1 MLWFIQ
7 NILFSISLI
16 VVIHYLYIY
25 FETTLTAPKVKDLIH
40 CPKQKYKSL
49 FDTIN
54 KNLDN
59 NIVAPSSSSSSSSSS
74 SLSSSS
80 GARDGG
86 IGGGGG
92 GGGRGGLDTQSSTL
106 GIDNTEPR
114 SHVYDNTNNTRNDMK
129 TDLKAFLRGIGL
141 KSKSSSEMSFR
152 PSYEM
157 S

>member
-1 MLWFIQ
+1 MLWLLQ

-59 NIVAPSSSSSSSSSS
+59 NVSQQNK
-74 SLSSSS
+74 
-80 GARDGG
+80 
-86 IGGGGG
+86 GGGT
-92 GGGRGGLDTQSSTL
+92 REHSRDL
-106 GIDNTEPR
+106 GTTSVAGAGTGTGIEDRNDNEFTSEYSAYNEPNGK
-114 SHVYDNTNNTRNDMK
+114 SNMNKGVNDMK

-141 KSKSSSEMSFR
+141 KSKSNSENSFR

>member
-59 NIVAPSSSSSSSSSS
+59 NIIPSSSSSTGAREGGETRKSSS
-74 SLSSSS
+74 SL
-80 GARDGG
+80 
-86 IGGGGG
+86 
-92 GGGRGGLDTQSSTL
+92 
-106 GIDNTEPR
+106 GIDDT
-114 SHVYDNTNNTRNDMK
+114 HVYDDTRNDMK

-141 KSKSSSEMSFR
+141 KSKSASEMSFR
-152 PSYEM
+152 PSYET

>member
-59 NIVAPSSSSSSSSSS
+59 N
-74 SLSSSS
+74 LSTSA
-80 GARDGG
+80 GAGAGAGG
-86 IGGGGG
+86 GGAGGGGG
-92 GGGRGGLDTQSSTL
+92 GGGRGGGTRTSSSSNL
-106 GIDNTEPR
+106 GIDDDEPQPP
-114 SHVYDNTNNTRNDMK
+114 VYDERIKNSSNRNDMK

-141 KSKSSSEMSFR
+141 KSKTAAEMSFR
-152 PSYEM
+152 PSYET

>member
-7 NILFSISLI
+7 NIIFSISLI
-16 VVIHYLYIY
+16 VIIHYLYLY

-59 NIVAPSSSSSSSSSS
+59 AKSMSARSAHSEHLGIHNDSYDTSDIIPSSIPS
-74 SLSSSS
+74 
-80 GARDGG
+80 
-86 IGGGGG
+86 
-92 GGGRGGLDTQSSTL
+92 
-106 GIDNTEPR
+106 
-114 SHVYDNTNNTRNDMK
+114 DMK
-129 TDLKAFLRGIGL
+129 TDLKTFLRGIGL
-141 KSKSSSEMSFR
+141 KTKTDNFR

>member
-7 NILFSISLI
+7 NIIFSISLI
-16 VVIHYLYIY
+16 VVIHYLYVY

-59 NIVAPSSSSSSSSSS
+59 KSQDSQKVQN
-74 SLSSSS
+74 L
-80 GARDGG
+80 GG
-86 IGGGGG
+86 DEAATE
-92 GGGRGGLDTQSSTL
+92 RFTNVNDAADVVDLLPKNKHNNDPYNNANK
-106 GIDNTEPR
+106 DN
-114 SHVYDNTNNTRNDMK
+114 NDMK

-141 KSKSSSEMSFR
+141 KSKSNSEALFR

>member
-1 MLWFIQ
+1 MLWLIQ

-54 KNLDN
+54 QNLDN
-59 NIVAPSSSSSSSSSS
+59 
-74 SLSSSS
+74 
-80 GARDGG
+80 
-86 IGGGGG
+86 
-92 GGGRGGLDTQSSTL
+92 SSTKPARGKGTEMPANDSTSSTNL
-106 GIDNTEPR
+106 GIDEYNDR
-114 SHVYDNTNNTRNDMK
+114 SPNENNRTISNGGNDMK

-141 KSKSSSEMSFR
+141 KSKSAAEMSFR
-152 PSYEM
+152 PSYET

>member
-1 MLWFIQ
+1 MLWLIQ
-7 NILFSISLI
+7 NILFSVSLI

-54 KNLDN
+54 RNLDN
-59 NIVAPSSSSSSSSSS
+59 TVSHQSKV
-74 SLSSSS
+74 
-80 GARDGG
+80 GE
-86 IGGGGG
+86 GGGGG
-92 GGGRGGLDTQSSTL
+92 GDGQSSLSNTPDLGRGVQ
-106 GIDNTEPR
+106 P
-114 SHVYDNTNNTRNDMK
+114 TNNMNNDNEYNNQNVHHKGANNDMK

-141 KSKSSSEMSFR
+141 KAKSKSDIPFR
-152 PSYEM
+152 PSYET

>member
-54 KNLDN
+54 KNLDG
-59 NIVAPSSSSSSSSSS
+59 SQHETQSSSSSSSSS
-74 SLSSSS
+74 SLSLQSSS
-80 GARDGG
+80 SLPDVSRD
-86 IGGGGG
+86 
-92 GGGRGGLDTQSSTL
+92 L
-106 GIDNTEPR
+106 GSIRQPEKKET
-114 SHVYDNTNNTRNDMK
+114 NDMK
-129 TDLKAFLRGIGL
+129 SDLKLFLRGIGL
-141 KSKSSSEMSFR
+141 KSKSKPDTAFR

>member
-59 NIVAPSSSSSSSSSS
+59 N
-74 SLSSSS
+74 LSTS
-80 GARDGG
+80 GA
-86 IGGGGG
+86 GGGGG
-92 GGGRGGLDTQSSTL
+92 GGGTGRGTRTSSSSNL
-106 GIDNTEPR
+106 GIDDDEPQPP
-114 SHVYDNTNNTRNDMK
+114 VYDERINNSSNRNDMK

-141 KSKSSSEMSFR
+141 KSKTAAEMSFR
-152 PSYEM
+152 PSYET

>member
-1 MLWFIQ
+1 MLWLIQ
-7 NILFSISLI
+7 NIIFSISLI

-59 NIVAPSSSSSSSSSS
+59 DSMRN
-74 SLSSSS
+74 L
-80 GARDGG
+80 DD
-86 IGGGGG
+86 
-92 GGGRGGLDTQSSTL
+92 GRGTDARAYDSPLSPNL
-106 GIDNTEPR
+106 GIDDHERREP
-114 SHVYDNTNNTRNDMK
+114 HQNNRIISNASDMK
-129 TDLKAFLRGIGL
+129 SDLKTFLRGIGL
-141 KSKSSSEMSFR
+141 KAKSSAEMSFR
-152 PSYEM
+152 PSYET

>member
-1 MLWFIQ
+1 MLWLIQ

-59 NIVAPSSSSSSSSSS
+59 NLLPSGAAGAGGRTSTKSSSS
-74 SLSSSS
+74 
-80 GARDGG
+80 
-86 IGGGGG
+86 IN
-92 GGGRGGLDTQSSTL
+92 L
-106 GIDNTEPR
+106 GIDEPEPQPP
-114 SHVYDNTNNTRNDMK
+114 VYDDKNKGGSDMK

-141 KSKSSSEMSFR
+141 KSKSSTEMSFR
-152 PSYEM
+152 PSYEL

>member
-7 NILFSISLI
+7 NIIFSISLI
-16 VVIHYLYIY
+16 VIIHYLYLY

-59 NIVAPSSSSSSSSSS
+59 NLGIQRDTYEPSE
-74 SLSSSS
+74 
-80 GARDGG
+80 
-86 IGGGGG
+86 IIPTGGGGG
-92 GGGRGGLDTQSSTL
+92 SGGPS
-106 GIDNTEPR
+106 
-114 SHVYDNTNNTRNDMK
+114 DMK
-129 TDLKAFLRGIGL
+129 TDLKTFLRGIGL
-141 KSKSSSEMSFR
+141 KSKSANDNFN

>member
-7 NILFSISLI
+7 NIIFSISLI
-16 VVIHYLYIY
+16 VIIHYLYLY

-59 NIVAPSSSSSSSSSS
+59 NLGIQ
-74 SLSSSS
+74 
-80 GARDGG
+80 RDTYDTSE
-86 IGGGGG
+86 IIPTGGGGG
-92 GGGRGGLDTQSSTL
+92 GGGPS
-106 GIDNTEPR
+106 
-114 SHVYDNTNNTRNDMK
+114 DMK
-129 TDLKAFLRGIGL
+129 TDLKTFLRGIGL
-141 KSKSSSEMSFR
+141 KSKSANDNFN

>member
-59 NIVAPSSSSSSSSSS
+59 NIIPSASSSSSSSTGAREGGGEGRETRKSSS
-74 SLSSSS
+74 SL
-80 GARDGG
+80 
-86 IGGGGG
+86 
-92 GGGRGGLDTQSSTL
+92 
-106 GIDNTEPR
+106 GIDDT
-114 SHVYDNTNNTRNDMK
+114 HVYDDTRNDMK

-141 KSKSSSEMSFR
+141 KSKSASEMSFR
-152 PSYEM
+152 PSYET

>member
-49 FDTIN
+49 FDTIS

-59 NIVAPSSSSSSSSSS
+59 HVSQKVRGLGGDDSDMVGGVGADGTEVGLLPKNCNNESSIHTQPSDE
-74 SLSSSS
+74 
-80 GARDGG
+80 R
-86 IGGGGG
+86 
-92 GGGRGGLDTQSSTL
+92 
-106 GIDNTEPR
+106 NT
-114 SHVYDNTNNTRNDMK
+114 MK

-141 KSKSSSEMSFR
+141 KSKSNTDSLFR
-152 PSYEM
+152 ASYET

>member
-7 NILFSISLI
+7 NIIFSISLI
-16 VVIHYLYIY
+16 VVIHYLYVY

-59 NIVAPSSSSSSSSSS
+59 KSQDSQKVRN
-74 SLSSSS
+74 L
-80 GARDGG
+80 GG
-86 IGGGGG
+86 DEAIAE
-92 GGGRGGLDTQSSTL
+92 RFTNVNVNDAADVVDLLPKNKHNNDPYNNANK
-106 GIDNTEPR
+106 DN
-114 SHVYDNTNNTRNDMK
+114 NDMK

-141 KSKSSSEMSFR
+141 KSKSNSEALFR

>member
-1 MLWFIQ
+1 MLWLIQ

-54 KNLDN
+54 QNLDN
-59 NIVAPSSSSSSSSSS
+59 
-74 SLSSSS
+74 
-80 GARDGG
+80 
-86 IGGGGG
+86 
-92 GGGRGGLDTQSSTL
+92 SSTKPARGKGTEMSAYDSTSSTNL
-106 GIDNTEPR
+106 GIDEYNDR
-114 SHVYDNTNNTRNDMK
+114 SPNENNSTISNGRNDMK

-141 KSKSSSEMSFR
+141 KSKSAAEMSFR
-152 PSYEM
+152 PSYET

>member
-7 NILFSISLI
+7 NIIFSISLI
-16 VVIHYLYIY
+16 VVIHYLYVY

-59 NIVAPSSSSSSSSSS
+59 KSQDSQKVRN
-74 SLSSSS
+74 L
-80 GARDGG
+80 GG
-86 IGGGGG
+86 
-92 GGGRGGLDTQSSTL
+92 
-106 GIDNTEPR
+106 DNAIAERFTNVNVNDAADVVDLLPKNK
-114 SHVYDNTNNTRNDMK
+114 HNNDPYNNTNKDNNDMK

-141 KSKSSSEMSFR
+141 KSKSNSQALFR

>member
-16 VVIHYLYIY
+16 VIIHYLYIY

-54 KNLDN
+54 TNLDN
-59 NIVAPSSSSSSSSSS
+59 AKSVSAQSAHLGIHSYDTSDIIPSSTPSSIPS
-74 SLSSSS
+74 
-80 GARDGG
+80 
-86 IGGGGG
+86 
-92 GGGRGGLDTQSSTL
+92 
-106 GIDNTEPR
+106 
-114 SHVYDNTNNTRNDMK
+114 DMK
-129 TDLKAFLRGIGL
+129 TDLKTFLRGIGL
-141 KSKSSSEMSFR
+141 KSKSSSDNFR

>member
-40 CPKQKYKSL
+40 CPKDKYKSL

-54 KNLDN
+54 KNLD
-59 NIVAPSSSSSSSSSS
+59 VKQQERPQE
-74 SLSSSS
+74 
-80 GARDGG
+80 D
-86 IGGGGG
+86 
-92 GGGRGGLDTQSSTL
+92 L
-106 GIDNTEPR
+106 GTNRPQPTTAEPR
-114 SHVYDNTNNTRNDMK
+114 VENDMK
-129 TDLKAFLRGIGL
+129 TDLKVFLRGIGL
-141 KSKSSSEMSFR
+141 KSKSKSDSPFR

>member
-1 MLWFIQ
+1 MLWLLQ
-7 NILFSISLI
+7 NIIFSISLI

-54 KNLDN
+54 RNLD
-59 NIVAPSSSSSSSSSS
+59 VS
-74 SLSSSS
+74 
-80 GARDGG
+80 RQ
-86 IGGGGG
+86 
-92 GGGRGGLDTQSSTL
+92 DTIQRTQ
-106 GIDNTEPR
+106 DEPR
-114 SHVYDNTNNTRNDMK
+114 DLGTMSKALEYTETPKHKETNDMK

-141 KSKSSSEMSFR
+141 KTNSKTDSPFR

>member
-59 NIVAPSSSSSSSSSS
+59 NIIPSPSSSSSSTTGAREGGETRKSSS
-74 SLSSSS
+74 SL
-80 GARDGG
+80 
-86 IGGGGG
+86 
-92 GGGRGGLDTQSSTL
+92 
-106 GIDNTEPR
+106 GIDDT
-114 SHVYDNTNNTRNDMK
+114 HVYDDTRNDMK

-141 KSKSSSEMSFR
+141 NEMS
-152 PSYEM
+152 
-157 S
+157 